1 MVSVVPSLQ
10 NALDMRDTLKLLMA
24 QEFYHRNPV
33 GWTSAGHFADH
44 CKSIF
49 SLSLFLSIYCFFFRQ
64 PRYAY
69 LCAELYCGVFP
80 TRGSSGYLA
89 KILRCVK
96 FLDRWASM
104 SGRGV
109 SDFNTIMSG
118 LYLSQ

>member
-1 MVSVVPSLQ
+1 MLTYVPSYI
-10 NALDMRDTLKLLMA
+10 A
-24 QEFYHRNPV
+24 E
-33 GWTSAGHFADH
+33 
-44 CKSIF
+44 
-49 SLSLFLSIYCFFFRQ
+49 FFR
-64 PRYAY
+64 
-69 LCAELYCGVFP
+69 LE
-80 TRGSSGYLA
+80 GSSGYLA